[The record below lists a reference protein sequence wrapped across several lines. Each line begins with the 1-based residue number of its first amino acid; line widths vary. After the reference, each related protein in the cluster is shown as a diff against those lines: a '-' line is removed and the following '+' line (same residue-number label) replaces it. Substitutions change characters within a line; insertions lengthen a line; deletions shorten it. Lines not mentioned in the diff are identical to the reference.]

1 MPIYLFGPFV
11 LDPAERS
18 LTRDGGRTAVP
29 GKAWQILV
37 MLAEARGSLVTHEAM
52 RAKLWPN
59 IVVEDRT
66 LTVHVS
72 TLRKAMGGGS
82 FIETAP
88 GVGYRLAVP
97 VTVADAPSTRQA
109 SPLPVPPSRPVSRRL
124 AVRPFSTAGLALS
137 DTYLGVGMADA
148 LTNMLS
154 AIPGLT
160 VAPVAAADR
169 VSSAVDTLEAARSLE
184 LDQMLEGS
192 VDLDDERLRVSARL
206 IDISTG
212 HTRQAETF
220 AQVEGGPSAA
230 ALQEAIT
237 QWVAQ
242 SMLQSSAPD
251 PVRSYHPRSPEAFFL
266 QLQAR
271 ASLRAHAAVPAMRA
285 LVLFEQAVAADPN
298 YALAHAGLA
307 STYMLLGSTAIRRPL
322 QIDESMPR
330 ARQSAERAL
339 ALDDKLD
346 EAWTVLGHI
355 KMEYDWDWEGAEA
368 DLAHAVALNP
378 SSVDGLSTYGQF
390 LGTMGQLS
398 EAVEVLEQALGI
410 DATAAEA
417 MNVLGFIHSLGGD
430 FDRCIDFLGRMAE
443 FPGYRWRALLSR
455 VLVLDE
461 AGRRD
466 EAMRQRLAWLRL
478 EEGRPDLAEHLDET
492 HRTRGWEAAMD
503 EWIGTLERASRWTAA
518 AFQSAIAGRSNPRFA
533 DHALDCL
540 EHAQS
545 QRFAT
550 FPLLLQAPSFR
561 SLRGHPRFR
570 AILRGLRLEARSN
583 WQPQ

>member
-1 MPIYLFGPFV
+1 VPIFLFGPFV

-29 GKAWQILV
+29 GKAWQILM

-59 IVVEDRT
+59 VVVEDRT

-82 FIETAP
+82 HIETVP

-97 VTVADAPSTRQA
+97 VRIVTNADVHAMTRQA
-109 SPLPVPPSRPVSRRL
+109 SPLPVSRPASRRL
-124 AVRPFSTAGLALS
+124 AVRPFSTAGLARS

-169 VSSAVDTLEAARSLE
+169 VSSAADTLEAARSLE

-192 VDLDDERLRVSARL
+192 VDLDDERLKVSARL

-212 HTRQAETF
+212 RTRQAETF
-220 AQVEGGPSAA
+220 TQAEASAA

-251 PVRSYHPRSPEAFFL
+251 PVRSYHPRSSEAFFL

-271 ASLRAHAAVPAMRA
+271 TSLRAHAAVPAMRA

-307 STYMLLGSTAIRRPL
+307 STYLLLGSTAIRRPL

-378 SSVDGLSTYGQF
+378 SSVDGLTAYGQF
-390 LGTMGQLS
+390 LGTMGQLG
-398 EAVEVLEQALGI
+398 EAIEALQQALSI

-417 MNVLGFIHSLGGD
+417 MNVLGFIHSVAGD
-430 FDRCIDFLGRMAE
+430 ADRCLDFLGRMAE

-455 VLVLDE
+455 ILVLDE

-478 EEGRPDLAEHLDET
+478 EEGRPDLAEQLDET
-492 HRTRGWEAAMD
+492 HRTKGWEAAMD
-503 EWIGTLERASRWTAA
+503 EWIGTMERASRWTAA
-518 AFQSAIAGRSNPRFA
+518 AFQSAIAGRT

-550 FPLLLQAPSFR
+550 FPLLLQGPSFR

-570 AILRGLRLEARSN
+570 AILRGLRLEERASFEA
-583 WQPQ
+583 

>member
-18 LTRDGGRTAVP
+18 LTRDGGKLAVP

-59 IVVEDRT
+59 VIVEDRT

-72 TLRKAMGGGS
+72 TLRKALGGS
-82 FIETAP
+82 NTIETVTGA
-88 GVGYRLAVP
+88 GYRLAVP
-97 VTVADAPSTRQA
+97 VQVAANGDAATKPL
-109 SPLPVPPSRPVSRRL
+109 SPMPAARRL
-124 AVRPFSTAGLALS
+124 AVRPFSTTGLPHTDA
-137 DTYLGVGMADA
+137 YLGLGMADA

-154 AIPGLT
+154 VIPGLT
-160 VAPVAAADR
+160 VAPVEAADR
-169 VSSAVDTLEAARSLE
+169 VASATDTLAAARSLE

-192 VDLDDERLRVSARL
+192 VDLADERLKVSARL
-206 IDISTG
+206 VDVATG
-212 HTRQAETF
+212 RTREAQTF
-220 AQVEGGPSAA
+220 AQRQASAT
-230 ALQEAIT
+230 ALQDAIT

-242 SMLQSSAPD
+242 SMLQSSTVD
-251 PVRSYHPRSPEAFFL
+251 PVRSYHPRSAEAFFL

-271 ASLRAHAAVPAMRA
+271 ANLRAHAPVPAMRA

-307 STYMLLGSTAIRRPL
+307 SSYRLLGSTAIRRPL
-322 QIDESMPR
+322 PIEEAMPR

-355 KMEYDWDWEGAEA
+355 KMEVDWDWEGAEA
-368 DLAHAVALNP
+368 DLAHATALNP
-378 SSVDGLSTYGQF
+378 SSVDGLTAYGQF
-390 LGTMGQLS
+390 LGTIGQLG
-398 EAVEVLEQALGI
+398 EAIDVLERALDI

-417 MNVLGFIHSLGGD
+417 MNLLGFIHSIDGD
-430 FDRCIDFLGRMAE
+430 ADRCLDLLRRMAE

-455 VLVLDE
+455 ILVLDE

-466 EAMRQRLAWLRL
+466 QAMQERLVWLRL
-478 EEGRPDLAEHLDET
+478 EEGRPDLADQLADT
-492 HRTRGWEAAMD
+492 DRTRGWEAAMD

-518 AFQSAIAGRSNPRFA
+518 AFQSAVAGQSNQKWIE
-533 DHALDCL
+533 HALDCL
-540 EHAQS
+540 EHAQN

-550 FPLLLQAPSFR
+550 FPLLLQAQALRP
-561 SLRGHPRFR
+561 LRGHARFR
-570 AILRGLRLEARSN
+570 AILRGLRLEGRACFEAR
-583 WQPQ
+583 